1 LILGIFISN
10 EELISMYRPLLL
22 IGILFFTT
30 ASSPANASAP
40 PSSKRVVY
48 CEVFPVVPGTLEEMF
63 EASDEVI
70 EVQILSSVAKSVGD
84 PGNPHVRTFYTAKV
98 LRIRKG
104 TPHGQ
109 VVFTQAV
116 GEVEFPDHILRTEGE
131 ALTTGQRYVVFL
143 RRDDY
148 FGGRMLVGER
158 DGAFKIRNGHIEP
171 QGFGKL
177 ADEQRNLTERSF
189 GDELDRLSKRS
200 MSKDKENR

>member
-1 LILGIFISN
+1 LILGIFIDN

-22 IGILFFTT
+22 IGILFFLT

-40 PSSKRVVY
+40 PSSKPVVHSD
-48 CEVFPVVPGTLEEMF
+48 VFPVVPGTLEEMF

-84 PGNPHVRTFYTAKV
+84 PNNPHVRTFYTAKV
-98 LRIRKG
+98 LHSRKG
-104 TPHGQ
+104 TAHGQ

-116 GEVEFPDHILRTEGE
+116 GEVEFPDHILRSDGE
-131 ALTTGQRYVVFL
+131 ALTTGNRYVVFL
-143 RRDDY
+143 RRNDQ
-148 FGGRMLVGER
+148 FGGRMLLGER
-158 DGAFKIRNGHIEP
+158 SGAFKIRNGRIEP
-171 QGFGKL
+171 QGFGKV